1 MQGAWLLLVLNGL
14 SPASTAPADCAAR
27 LCWQV
32 SPQICVTEQ
41 PGQLCQAALQLN
53 WQSQTLISPC
63 LYLAEQ
69 KLHCWQNSY
78 GGQWQQQLSWQ
89 NANLS
94 LRSADDSVLLQTSL
108 QVQSRKPARRRL
120 NSPWSLF

>member
-14 SPASTAPADCAAR
+14 SPASTAPADCAGS

-41 PGQLCQAALQLN
+41 PGQLCETALQLS
-53 WQSQTLISPC
+53 WQSPTPISAC

-89 NANLS
+89 NTDLS
-94 LRSADDSVLLQTSL
+94 LRDADDSLLLQTAL

>member
-14 SPASTAPADCAAR
+14 SSASTAPADCASR

-41 PGQLCQAALQLN
+41 HNQLCEARLQLS
-53 WQSQTLISPC
+53 WQSPTPVSAC

-69 KLHCWQNSY
+69 KLHCWQSSFS
-78 GGQWQQQLSWQ
+78 GQWQQQLSWQ
-89 NANLS
+89 NTDLS
-94 LRSADDSVLLQTSL
+94 LRDVDDSVLLQTPL